1 MIKGFIPSTKKETDD
16 LGWKKPDVVIVSG
29 DAYIDHP
36 YFQTAC
42 AGRFL
47 NSKGFKTA
55 ILDMPDVAKEDDWKR
70 FGKPSLF
77 FLVIS
82 GKEDSMA
89 MNYTA
94 FKKFRSTDPY
104 VPGGLRTH
112 RPDRAVIK
120 YCNKLKELYKDVPI
134 ILAGPEAVCRM
145 TTHYDYWTDKLR
157 KPILFDSKADMIL
170 FGNIEFNLLTISEM
184 LRSGH
189 KLSDVRK
196 LNGSSYISNDI
207 TDIKN
212 FAKLPTHEKIEKDK
226 SLLAEHHLIIHKN
239 QNPYKTNILIQKVLD
254 RFLVIHKS
262 QMPLEQQEMDE
273 IFNASFKKRPHPK
286 YKLEIPIMKFIS
298 DIIITHRGC
307 LNDKADSQEI
317 FTEGKFIS
325 SRSNEHIR
333 KEVIGFIKSKEY
345 NKIIKLFGLPY
356 FNHYL
361 ISLGNQKVCTEC
373 ERLSCTLPM
382 VCTNIK
388 PKTAEIL
395 KIIEGFD
402 KFPNVR
408 NNFYAGK
415 PDIKLLLA
423 DKFMYQDYITNR
435 NDGNVQISVGS
446 FSDEVRSLMGL
457 NDGESVIKDIKFL
470 SKRAGEYGKKI
481 TFSADMTTGFP
492 TQTDEEVNLNVKI
505 LRQME
510 LEVGDIDNFIPMPLT
525 LASVI
530 YFTGLDPETGK
541 TVATEMKISVMK
553 KHNEWYKKL
562 RKHH

>member
-16 LGWKKPDVVIVSG
+16 LGWKKPDVVIVTG

-36 YFQTAC
+36 YFQTAS

-55 ILDMPDVAKEDDWKR
+55 ILDMPDVAKNDDWKR

-82 GKEDSMA
+82 GKEDSMT

-104 VPGGLRTH
+104 IPGGQRTH

-134 ILAGPEAVCRM
+134 ILAGAEAVCRM

-170 FGNIEFNLLTISEM
+170 FGNIEFNLLMICEQ
-184 LRSGH
+184 LNGGQ
-189 KLSDVRK
+189 KLSEIRK
-196 LNGSSYISNDI
+196 LNGTAFVSNYI

-212 FAKLPTHEKIEKDK
+212 FVKLPNHEKIEKDN
-226 SLLAEHHLIIHKN
+226 SLLAEHHLVLHKN
-239 QNPYKTNILIQKVLD
+239 QNPHRTNILIQKVLD

-262 QMPLEQQEMDE
+262 PLPLEEQEMDE
-273 IFNASFKKRPHPK
+273 IFNTGFKKRAHPK
-286 YKLEIPIMKFIS
+286 YKLEIPILKFIS

-307 LNDKADSQEI
+307 LNDRTDSQDI

-333 KEVIGFIKSKEY
+333 KDVIAYIKSKEY
-345 NKIIKLFGLPY
+345 NKIIKIFGLPY
-356 FNHYL
+356 FNQYM
-361 ISLGNQKVCTEC
+361 ISLGNQKVCSEC
-373 ERLSCTLPM
+373 DRLSCTLPAL
-382 VCTNIK
+382 CTNIK

-395 KIIEGFD
+395 RIIEGFD

-423 DKFMYQDYITNR
+423 DKFMYQDYLSNR
-435 NDGNVQISVGS
+435 NDGNVPVSVGS
-446 FSDEVRSLMGL
+446 FSDSVRDLMGL
-457 NDGESVIKDIKFL
+457 NDGDSIIKDIKFL
-470 SKRAGEYGKKI
+470 GKRAGEYGKKI
-481 TFSADMTTGFP
+481 VFTADMTTGFP
-492 TQTDEEVNLNVKI
+492 VQNDEEVNLNVKT
-505 LRQME
+505 LRQLE
-510 LEVGDIDNFIPMPLT
+510 LGVGDIDNFIPMPLT

-530 YFTGLDPETGK
+530 YYTGIDPVTGRK
-541 TVATEMKISVMK
+541 VDTEKKISVMK